1 MSAAVLRGM
10 RAPGPRAE
18 LLLAFAIVWLAL
30 ASIPLALGGIGLS
43 WDALNHHIYLGW
55 TAEHPRFDRDFLA
68 ASYQGYQ
75 YPYLY
80 WPAWK
85 LFEHNVPGSIAGVV
99 IVTLHLTALPALWLI
114 ARSCVPGRS
123 WYATSMRILAV
134 ALGFSGELFLSL
146 LDTTTNDG
154 LVSVPFVWAVA
165 LALLAAQP
173 DDERPRWL
181 TASRSI
187 ALSGLLAGI
196 SVAFK
201 LSNGP
206 LALLLP
212 LLWLFAAA
220 HWSGRIVQV
229 VRGGAWTL
237 LGFALALAPWGFQL
251 WKYFG
256 NPFYPFFE
264 PQFAALRLALGLAP

>member
-1 MSAAVLRGM
+1 MNAAVLRGM
-10 RAPGPRAE
+10 RAPGPGAE
-18 LLLAFAIVWLAL
+18 LALTFAIVWIAL
-30 ASIPLALGGIGLS
+30 ASIPVALGGIGLS

-85 LFEHNVPGSIAGVV
+85 LFQHNVPGSIAGVV
-99 IVTLHLTALPALWLI
+99 IVTLHLVALPALWLI
-114 ARSCVPGRS
+114 ARSCIPGRS
-123 WYATSMRILAV
+123 WYATAMRITAV

-165 LALLAAQP
+165 VALLAAQP
-173 DDERPRWL
+173 QEERPSWL
-181 TASRSI
+181 TAARAV

-212 LLWLFAAA
+212 LLWLLAGAR
-220 HWSGRIVQV
+220 WPGRVVQAIH
-229 VRGGAWTL
+229 GGIWTL
-237 LGFALALAPWGFQL
+237 FGFALALAPWGFQL
-251 WKYFG
+251 WKAFG

-264 PQFAALRLALGLAP
+264 PQFAALRASLGLVP